1 VFDFWLADE
10 NVIFAAGG
18 VLLIGLALLQISGI
32 TDFAPDLD
40 ADADGD
46 MGAGDVGDGLLAFL
60 GIGRLPLMIWLAL
73 FLMLFTLIGFGG
85 QQLVQSLSGEILPA
99 LLAGPAA
106 ALAALPFTAILARP
120 LARIM
125 PKDETTA
132 VSLDSLVGRFAWV
145 EIGTARRGSPARAK
159 VLDIH
164 SHAHFIM
171 VEPDNDD
178 QAFLAG
184 EKLLLVRR
192 QGDVFRAI
200 SHGDHHLPR
209 LEDTSMKDQAM

>member
-10 NVIFAAGG
+10 NIIFAAGG
-18 VLLIGLALLQISGI
+18 LILVGLALLQSSGL

-40 ADADGD
+40 ADTDGD
-46 MGAGDVGDGLLAFL
+46 LNAGDIGDGLLSFL

-73 FLMLFTLIGFGG
+73 YVMLFTLIGFGG
-85 QQLVQSLSGEILPA
+85 QQFIQSLTGALLPA

-106 ALAALPFTAILARP
+106 AMAALPLTALLARP
-120 LARIM
+120 LAHIM

-159 VLDIH
+159 AMDIH
-164 SHAHFIM
+164 GHAHFIM
-171 VEPDNDD
+171 VEPDNED

-209 LEDTSMKDQAM
+209 LEGNSTEGKAM

>member
-10 NVIFAAGG
+10 NVVFAAGF
-18 VLLIGLALLQISGI
+18 VLLVGLAALQMSGI

-40 ADADGD
+40 ADTDG
-46 MGAGDVGDGLLAFL
+46 GLGTGDIGDGLLSFL

-73 FLMLFTLIGFGG
+73 YVMLFTLIGYGA
-85 QQLVQSLSGEILPA
+85 QQFIQSLTGGLLPA
-99 LLAGPAA
+99 IIAGPSA
-106 ALAALPFTAILARP
+106 ALAALPVTAILARP
-120 LARIM
+120 LAKIM

-145 EIGTARRGSPARAK
+145 EIGTARRGSAARAK
-159 VLDIH
+159 AMDIH
-164 SHAHFIM
+164 GHAHFIM

-178 QAFLAG
+178 QAFVAG

-209 LEDTSMKDQAM
+209 LENSNLEGTAM

>member
-1 VFDFWLADE
+1 MFDFWLADE
-10 NVIFAAGG
+10 NMVFAAGG
-18 VLLIGLALLQISGI
+18 FLLIGLAVLQISGL

-40 ADADGD
+40 TDVDGD
-46 MGAGDVGDGLLAFL
+46 LGAGDVGDGLLSFL

-85 QQLVQSLSGEILPA
+85 QQFVQSLTGGLLPP

-106 ALAALPFTAILARP
+106 ALAALPLTAILARP
-120 LARIM
+120 LGRIM

-159 VLDIH
+159 VMDVH
-164 SHAHFIM
+164 GHAHFIM

-178 QAFLAG
+178 QEFHAS

-192 QGDVFRAI
+192 QGELFRAI

-209 LEDTSMKDQAM
+209 LEGSSTESTAM